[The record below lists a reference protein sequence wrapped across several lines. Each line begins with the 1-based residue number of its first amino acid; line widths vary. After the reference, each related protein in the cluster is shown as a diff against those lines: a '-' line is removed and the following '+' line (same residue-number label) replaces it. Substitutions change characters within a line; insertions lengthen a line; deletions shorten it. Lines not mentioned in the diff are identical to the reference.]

1 MNQQASNLK
10 IAERG
15 ALIGVGAYILLS
27 IAKLTAGNL
36 FASSALR
43 ADGFNNISDILA
55 NLAVLIGLRLARRP
69 ADTDHKFGHWK
80 IEDLASLITSFL
92 MFAVGFDVLWD
103 TVQKIVN
110 QEVTPV
116 DPLGAVVGVI
126 SALVMFLVYRYNSR
140 LAAKVN
146 SKALKAAAK
155 DNLSDAL
162 ISTGTAVAILASSLN
177 FPIIDKVA
185 AIIITFLILKTAYDI
200 FMESYFTLSDGF
212 DEQLL
217 EQYSHDILKLPKISA
232 VKAIRGRTYGS
243 NIYLDVVLEMH
254 PDLSVYESHDVT
266 EQVEDLLKIK
276 YRVFDVDIHV
286 EPASVDEDEVFE
298 NVFNKLYRLEHMVL
312 TKQDGFN
319 NLVAENFQSIDQAGH
334 HLNKENF
341 LTKND
346 LSNHHLSEFSLTPIS
361 QKTMLVQY
369 HLGPIHHSSLWRRHE
384 NWQLLFH
391 QATAMEKKGM

>member
-1 MNQQASNLK
+1 MNQQATNLK

-15 ALIGVGAYILLS
+15 ALIGIAAYILLS

-36 FASSALR
+36 YNSSALI
-43 ADGFNNISDILA
+43 ADGFNNMSDILA

-110 QEVTPV
+110 QETSPV
-116 DPLGAVVGVI
+116 DPIGALVGII
-126 SALVMFLVYRYNSR
+126 SAIIMFAVYLYNSR
-140 LAAKVN
+140 LATKVN

-155 DNLSDAL
+155 DNLTDAL
-162 ISTGTAVAILASSLN
+162 ISTGTAIAIFASSFDFPIVDKLVAI
-177 FPIIDKVA
+177 V
-185 AIIITFLILKTAYDI
+185 ITILILKTAYGI

-217 EQYSHDILKLPKISA
+217 DKYSEDILKLPKISA

-266 EQVEDLLKIK
+266 EQVENLLKMK
-276 YRVFDVDIHV
+276 YQVFDVDIHV
-286 EPASVDEDEVFE
+286 EPAIIDDDEVFE
-298 NVFNKLYRLEHMVL
+298 NIFNKLYRMENLVL
-312 TKQDGFN
+312 THQDN
-319 NLVAENFQSIDQAGH
+319 YQNLVADSFKGINAQGEH
-334 HLNKENF
+334 
-341 LTKND
+341 LTKSQFLEKPATTEHTAN
-346 LSNHHLSEFSLTPIS
+346 FSVTPIS
-361 QKTMLVQY
+361 QKSMLVQY
-369 HLGPIHHSSLWRRHE
+369 HLGQQHHSSLWRRHE
-384 NWQLLFH
+384 SWQLLFH
-391 QATAMEKKGM
+391 QATKIDPTTN